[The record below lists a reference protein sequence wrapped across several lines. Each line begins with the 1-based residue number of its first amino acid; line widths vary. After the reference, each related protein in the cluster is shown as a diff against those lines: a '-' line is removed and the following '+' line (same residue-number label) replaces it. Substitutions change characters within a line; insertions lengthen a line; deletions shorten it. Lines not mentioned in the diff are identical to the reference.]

1 MNLRSGRGEGRRAE
15 GAEGMATTTGYSG
28 TPLPK
33 KLGIREGSRVALV
46 SAPHGFESTLGAL
59 PSGAHLRPNVRGRLD
74 VIVFFVT
81 RRAELSRR
89 FRVLVRALDDD
100 GGLWVAW
107 PKQTSGV
114 ATDLKFETVQ
124 RVGLDG
130 GLVDNK
136 VAAIDGTW
144 SGLRFVYRVA
154 DRGHR

>member
-1 MNLRSGRGEGRRAE
+1 
-15 GAEGMATTTGYSG
+15 MATTTSGYSG

-46 SAPHGFESTLGAL
+46 SAPQGFESTLGAL

-81 RRAELSRR
+81 RR
-89 FRVLVRALDDD
+89 FPVFMRALDDD

-114 ATDLKFETVQ
+114 ATDLKFEAVQ
-124 RVGLDG
+124 AVGLDA

>member
-1 MNLRSGRGEGRRAE
+1 
-15 GAEGMATTTGYSG
+15 MATTSSGYSG

-46 SAPHGFESTLGAL
+46 SAPQGFETTLGAL
-59 PSGAHLRPNVRGRLD
+59 PTGAYLRPNVRGRLD

-89 FRVLVRALDDD
+89 FPVFVRALADD

-114 ATDLKFETVQ
+114 ATDLKFEAVQ
-124 RVGLDG
+124 SVGLDA

-136 VAAIDGTW
+136 VAAINGTW

-154 DRGHR
+154 DRGRR

>member
-1 MNLRSGRGEGRRAE
+1 
-15 GAEGMATTTGYSG
+15 MATTTNGYSG

-33 KLGIREGSRVALV
+33 KLGIREGSRVAV
-46 SAPHGFESTLGAL
+46 VAAPEGFDSVLGAL
-59 PSGAHLRPNVRGRLD
+59 PSGTQLRTHARGRLD

-81 RRAELSRR
+81 RRAELARR
-89 FRVLVRALDDD
+89 FPSFARALEDD

-114 ATDLKFETVQ
+114 ATDLGFDAVQ
-124 RVGLDG
+124 QVGLDA

-144 SGLRFVYRVA
+144 SGLRFVYRVT
-154 DRGHR
+154 DRR

>member
-1 MNLRSGRGEGRRAE
+1 M
-15 GAEGMATTTGYSG
+15 TTTTSGYSG
-28 TPLPK
+28 SPLLK

-46 SAPHGFESTLGAL
+46 SPPQGFEATLGAL
-59 PSGAHLRPNVRGRLD
+59 PTGVQVRPHVRGRLD

-81 RRAELSRR
+81 RHAELARR
-89 FRVLVRALDDD
+89 FPSFVRALADD

-114 ATDLKFETVQ
+114 ATDLKFESVQ
-124 RVGLDG
+124 TVGLRA

-144 SGLRFVYRVA
+144 SGLRFVYRVG
-154 DRGHR
+154 DRPGRRGASR

>member
-1 MNLRSGRGEGRRAE
+1 MILPSGERGRGAQ
-15 GAEGMATTTGYSG
+15 GMATTTSGYSG

-46 SAPHGFESTLGAL
+46 SAPQGFETTLGAL
-59 PSGAHLRPNVRGRLD
+59 PTGAHLRPNVRGRLD

-81 RRAELSRR
+81 RHAELSRR
-89 FRVLVRALDDD
+89 FPVFMRALADD

-114 ATDLKFETVQ
+114 ATDLKFEAVQ
-124 RVGLDG
+124 TVGLDA

-154 DRGHR
+154 DRGRR